1 MDLDLVRIEEAARI
15 VDPVFRDSPQFA
27 SDDLCA
33 ALGRDVLVK
42 IETINPVGSFKG
54 RGADYLTRTLPP
66 GGSIVCA
73 SSGNFGVALA
83 YTAKPRGIGVHVY
96 VSPDISPPRLA
107 RMQSLGATVSVAD
120 GDAGQAARAHAAAHP
135 GCVLANNHP
144 AVAEGAGTI
153 GVELLRAGRLDTVV
167 LPVSDGTLI
176 TGTARWIKARSPAT
190 RIIGVCPAAALA
202 VARSWRA
209 GRVVRA
215 EPAPTVAG
223 SLAIAEPAP
232 VAVRRMRELVDDI
245 VLVTDPAL
253 LEWTRRAALALGIA
267 IEPSAAAGLTAIAGG
282 GLPGATLATVLT
294 GAAGDS

>member
-1 MDLDLVRIEEAARI
+1 M
-15 VDPVFRDSPQFA
+15 
-27 SDDLCA
+27 
-33 ALGRDVLVK
+33 
-42 IETINPVGSFKG
+42 
-54 RGADYLTRTLPP
+54 
-66 GGSIVCA
+66 
-73 SSGNFGVALA
+73 
-83 YTAKPRGIGVHVY
+83 
-96 VSPDISPPRLA
+96 
-107 RMQSLGATVSVAD
+107 
-120 GDAGQAARAHAAAHP
+120 
-135 GCVLANNHP
+135 
-144 AVAEGAGTI
+144 
-153 GVELLRAGRLDTVV
+153 
-167 LPVSDGTLI
+167 
-176 TGTARWIKARSPAT
+176 
-190 RIIGVCPAAALA
+190 
-202 VARSWRA
+202 ARSWRA